1 VQSDW
6 QRDDAV
12 EPGEARAKKLRE
24 LNKSSRVPFALCTV
38 RSFFCR
44 AEKGIIDRTSACS
57 FGDFAAENSRWI
69 KETDS
74 ESIAMETLYD
84 LLGALPNDDADD
96 LRAAFRRAV
105 KRAHPDVNPEDPDA
119 GLKFRRI
126 VRANE
131 ILGDAEQRG
140 AYDHLLEVA
149 RLEQEQAAKLPLA
162 DAEERAAYAPLEL
175 EREQVA
181 KHALANEVHKVASGV
196 MALAGISVVAVGGY
210 ALFVQL
216 SANALTPATA
226 TTEAVREPAAIVATG
241 PAEEGAASVSAAP
254 QETSVSAA
262 PQETSGRADI
272 TTSAIVPA
280 AETTPGHEGPPPGH
294 TPKHAPKFASAYTD
308 RSILLYHLRKFTHAF
323 AELAEAKRPYGASRP
338 IRSPPPQSRTRQRAD

>member
-1 VQSDW
+1 
-6 QRDDAV
+6 
-12 EPGEARAKKLRE
+12 
-24 LNKSSRVPFALCTV
+24 
-38 RSFFCR
+38 
-44 AEKGIIDRTSACS
+44 
-57 FGDFAAENSRWI
+57 
-69 KETDS
+69 
-74 ESIAMETLYD
+74 METLYD

-131 ILGDAEQRG
+131 ILGDAEQRA
-140 AYDHLLEVA
+140 AYDHLLA
-149 RLEQEQAAKLPLA
+149 LAHHDQEQAAQHAAA
-162 DAEERAAYAPLEL
+162 D
-175 EREQVA
+175 
-181 KHALANEVHKVASGV
+181 KVHKVATGV

-226 TTEAVREPAAIVATG
+226 TAEAGREPAAIVATG
-241 PAEEGAASVSAAP
+241 PAEEGSA
-254 QETSVSAA
+254 SVSAA

-280 AETTPGHEGPPPGH
+280 AETAPGREGPPLGH
-294 TPKHAPKFASAYTD
+294 TPKHGPKFASANTD
-308 RSILLYHLRKFTHAF
+308 RGIFLYHLRKFTHTF
-323 AELAEAKRPYGASRP
+323 AELAEAKRPHRASRP
-338 IRSPPPQSRTRQRAD
+338 IRSSPPQSRTRQHDWER